1 MEQTLAFYINLL
13 RGDFI
18 QFCAQRLKE
27 LGLSQGLLYFLLY
40 VGRHPGCSAG
50 ELASVIGV
58 DSGHTTRSV
67 EKLVQQGFM
76 TRTRSQQ
83 DKRGVVLELTEQGRD
98 AFVQAGRWF
107 YQWEAQR
114 TEGMS
119 PEEVTQLKA
128 LLQKAMA
135 GISMPKSPME
145 SAPGPVHKAIRKEA
159 DIES

>member
-13 RGDFI
+13 RGDFT

-50 ELASVIGV
+50 ELASVIGA

-83 DKRGVVLELTEQGRD
+83 DKRAVVLELTEQGRD
-98 AFVQAGRWF
+98 AFV
-107 YQWEAQR
+107 
-114 TEGMS
+114 
-119 PEEVTQLKA
+119 
-128 LLQKAMA
+128 
-135 GISMPKSPME
+135 
-145 SAPGPVHKAIRKEA
+145 
-159 DIES
+159 

>member
-13 RGDFI
+13 RGDFT

-50 ELASVIGV
+50 ELASVIGA

-83 DKRGVVLELTEQGRD
+83 DKRAVVLELTEQGRE
-98 AFVQAGRWF
+98 AFPQ
-107 YQWEAQR
+107 
-114 TEGMS
+114 
-119 PEEVTQLKA
+119 EVAQLKG

-135 GISMPKSPME
+135 GIPMPKSPME
-145 SAPGPVHKAIRKEA
+145 SAPGPVRKAIRKETCQ
-159 DIES
+159 E

>member
-13 RGDFI
+13 RGDFT

-50 ELASVIGV
+50 ELASVIGA

-83 DKRGVVLELTEQGRD
+83 DKRAVVLELTEQGRD
-98 AFVQAGRWF
+98 AFVQAGRW
-107 YQWEAQR
+107 EAQR

-119 PEEVTQLKA
+119 PEEVAQLKA

-135 GISMPKSPME
+135 GIPMPKSPME
-145 SAPGPVHKAIRKEA
+145 SAPGPVRKAIRKETCS
-159 DIES
+159 E

>member
-13 RGDFI
+13 RGDFT

-50 ELASVIGV
+50 ELASVIGA

-83 DKRGVVLELTEQGRD
+83 DKRAVVLELTEQGRE

-107 YQWEAQR
+107 HQWEAQR
-114 TEGMS
+114 TQGMS
-119 PEEVTQLKA
+119 PEEVAQLKG

-135 GISMPKSPME
+135 GIPMPKSPME
-145 SAPGPVHKAIRKEA
+145 SAPGPGRKAICKETCQ
-159 DIES
+159 E

>member
-1 MEQTLAFYINLL
+1 MEKTLAFYINLL
-13 RGDFI
+13 RGDFT

-50 ELASVIGV
+50 QLASVLGA

-83 DKRGVVLELTEQGRD
+83 DKRAVVLELTDQGRE
-98 AFVQAGRWF
+98 AFGQVGKWF

-114 TEGMS
+114 TQEMT
-119 PEEVTQLKA
+119 PEELVQLKA
-128 LLQKAMA
+128 LLQKALV
-135 GISMPKSPME
+135 GIQMPKSPME
-145 SAPGPVHKAIRKEA
+145 SAPGPVKKAIRKE
-159 DIES
+159 ICNK